1 VDVREV
7 LGELLLE
14 AAIGH
19 AGELPDRRA
28 AHAAPALKPVR
39 VAPITMLMRSRRLSL
54 RSKLA
59 ASFGFT
65 LLLLVVAAVVATTQM
80 DALAERTSDARTG
93 AILDEQIMSMEI
105 ATREALDI
113 EAEAILDGDAPELD
127 ERHRAAW
134 EANDGDAFAESLAEA
149 REHAVLDMP
158 RALDANEAAGVR
170 LRESVAKTLQLVRD
184 GDVDAAVDNR
194 EESSEPAFLAFLERN
209 QAVEAEAE
217 EYSAAAAAGAAS
229 TASSG
234 KRTILLVALAGLLF
248 GIGCA
253 YLITRGITRG
263 VRQVLDR
270 LAALRD
276 HTTTELARGLQA
288 VAEGDL
294 TRHVDPEAPRIE
306 RPGADEIGEVAGAVN
321 EIRDNTVASVEAY
334 NRMCEQL
341 SDVLREVSGNAHT
354 VSSASQQMATTSQEA
369 GRAVEDIASAM
380 SDVAQGAERQV
391 RMVASTRTAVE
402 EASHA
407 ASASADNAQATAEA
421 AGRARELA
429 VGGVEAAEQ
438 ASAAIKE
445 VADSSERV
453 GAAIGE
459 LSERSGRI
467 GGIVDTI
474 TAIADQTNLLA
485 LNAAI
490 EAARA
495 GEQGRGF
502 AVVAEEVRKL
512 AEESQQ
518 AAGQIAGLIDQIQ
531 AETGR
536 VVDVVA
542 DGGRRTDESVLTVE
556 RTRAAFEAIGDAV
569 GDVSERVAE
578 IAVAVQQISADAQ
591 RAGGDVADVVG
602 VAEASS
608 ASAEEVSA
616 ATEQTAAST
625 QELASSAQSLAATAE
640 SLDGLV
646 RRFKIAG

>member
-1 VDVREV
+1 MT
-7 LGELLLE
+7 
-14 AAIGH
+14 
-19 AGELPDRRA
+19 
-28 AHAAPALKPVR
+28 
-39 VAPITMLMRSRRLSL
+39 PITVLMRSLRLSL

-59 ASFGFT
+59 ASFGVT
-65 LLLLVVAAVVATTQM
+65 LLLLVVAAFVATTQM
-80 DALAERTSDARTG
+80 GALSDRTHDARTG

-105 ATREALDI
+105 AAREALDI
-113 EAEAILDGDAPELD
+113 EAEAILDGDAPELAD
-127 ERHRAAW
+127 RHRAAW
-134 EANDGDAFAESLAEA
+134 ESNDGDAFAEALAEA
-149 REHAVLDMP
+149 RKHAVLDMP
-158 RALDANEAAGVR
+158 SALDADEAAGVS
-170 LRESVAKTLQLVRD
+170 LRESVAKSLQLVRD
-184 GDVDAAVDNR
+184 GEVEAAVDNR
-194 EESSEPAFLAFLERN
+194 EESSEPAFQAFLESN
-209 QAVEAEAE
+209 QAVEAGAE
-217 EYSAAAAAGAAS
+217 EYSAAAEAGAKS
-229 TASSG
+229 TAASG
-234 KRTILLVALAGLLF
+234 ERTILIVTLVALLF

-253 YLITRGITRG
+253 LLITRGITRG
-263 VRQVLDR
+263 VREVLDR
-270 LAALRD
+270 LAVLRD
-276 HTTTELARGLQA
+276 RTTTGLARGLEA

-294 TRHVDPEAPRIE
+294 THHVDPEAPRIE
-306 RPGADEIGEVAGAVN
+306 HPGADEIGEVARAVN

-380 SDVAQGAERQV
+380 ADVAQGAERQV
-391 RMVASTRTAVE
+391 RMVASTTTAVR
-402 EASHA
+402 EASEA
-407 ASASADNAQATAEA
+407 ASTSADSAHATAEA

-429 VGGVEAAEQ
+429 LGGVHAAEQ

-459 LSERSGRI
+459 LSERSERI

-536 VVDVVA
+536 VVEVVA
-542 DGGRRTDESVLTVE
+542 DGGRRTDESVVTVQ
-556 RTRAAFEAIGDAV
+556 RTRDAFEAIGAAV
-569 GDVSERVAE
+569 GDVSERVGE
-578 IAVAVQQISADAQ
+578 IAAAVEQISADAG
-591 RAGGDVADVVG
+591 RAGGDVAEVAG

-616 ATEQTAAST
+616 ATQQTAAST
-625 QELASSAQSLAATAE
+625 QQLASSAQSLADTAE
-640 SLDGLV
+640 SLDALV

>member
-1 VDVREV
+1 V
-7 LGELLLE
+7 LKL
-14 AAIGH
+14 
-19 AGELPDRRA
+19 AG
-28 AHAAPALKPVR
+28 
-39 VAPITMLMRSRRLSL
+39 VAPITQLMRSRRLSL

-65 LLLLVVAAVVATTQM
+65 LLLLVVAAFVATTQM
-80 DALAERTSDARTG
+80 EALSDRTSDARTG

-105 ATREALDI
+105 AAREALDI

-149 REHAVLDMP
+149 RKHAVDDMP
-158 RALDANEAAGVR
+158 TALDANEAAGAK
-170 LRESVAKTLQLVRD
+170 LEASVAKTLQLVRD

-194 EESSEPAFLAFLERN
+194 EESSEPAFLAFVESN

-217 EYSAAAAAGAAS
+217 EYSAAAAAGAKS
-229 TASSG
+229 TAASG
-234 KRTILLVALAGLLF
+234 ERTILIVTLAGLLF

-253 YLITRGITRG
+253 FLITRGITRG
-263 VRQVLDR
+263 VREVLDR

-276 HTTTELARGLQA
+276 HTTTELARGLEA

-294 TRHVDPEAPRIE
+294 TRHVDPAAPRIE
-306 RPGADEIGEVAGAVN
+306 HPGADEIGEVAGAVN

-380 SDVAQGAERQV
+380 ADVAQGAEQQV
-391 RMVASTRTAVE
+391 RMVASTKTAVQ
-402 EASHA
+402 EASEA
-407 ASASADNAQATAEA
+407 ASTSADSAHATAEA

-429 VGGVEAAEQ
+429 LGGVHAAEQ

-531 AETGR
+531 AETSR
-536 VVDVVA
+536 VVDVVT
-542 DGGRRTDESVLTVE
+542 DGGRRTDESVVTVQ
-556 RTRAAFEAIGDAV
+556 RTREAFEAIGDAV

-578 IAVAVQQISADAQ
+578 IAVAVEQISADAQ
-591 RAGGDVADVVG
+591 RAGGDVAEVAG

-616 ATEQTAAST
+616 ATQQTAAST
-625 QELASSAQSLAATAE
+625 QQLASSAQSLADTAE
-640 SLDGLV
+640 SLDALV

>member
-1 VDVREV
+1 V
-7 LGELLLE
+7 LKL
-14 AAIGH
+14 
-19 AGELPDRRA
+19 AG
-28 AHAAPALKPVR
+28 
-39 VAPITMLMRSRRLSL
+39 VAPITLLMRSRRLSL

-65 LLLLVVAAVVATTQM
+65 LLLLVVAAFVATTQM
-80 DALAERTSDARTG
+80 EALSDRTSDARTG

-105 ATREALDI
+105 AAREALDI

-149 REHAVLDMP
+149 RKHAVDDMP
-158 RALDANEAAGVR
+158 TALDANEAAGAK
-170 LRESVAKTLQLVRD
+170 LEASVAKTLQLVRD

-194 EESSEPAFLAFLERN
+194 EESSEPAFLAFVESN

-217 EYSAAAAAGAAS
+217 EYSAAAAAGAKS
-229 TASSG
+229 TAASG
-234 KRTILLVALAGLLF
+234 ERTILIVTLAGLLF

-253 YLITRGITRG
+253 FLITRGITRG
-263 VRQVLDR
+263 VREVLDR

-276 HTTTELARGLQA
+276 HTTTELARGLEA

-294 TRHVDPEAPRIE
+294 TRHVDPAAPRIE
-306 RPGADEIGEVAGAVN
+306 HPGADEIGEVAGAVN

-380 SDVAQGAERQV
+380 ADVAQGAEQQV
-391 RMVASTRTAVE
+391 RMVASTKTAVQ
-402 EASHA
+402 EASEA
-407 ASASADNAQATAEA
+407 ASTSADSAHATAEA

-429 VGGVEAAEQ
+429 LGGVHAAEQ

-542 DGGRRTDESVLTVE
+542 DGGRRTDESVVTVQ
-556 RTRAAFEAIGDAV
+556 RTREAFEAIGDAV

-578 IAVAVQQISADAQ
+578 IAVAVEQISADAQ
-591 RAGGDVADVVG
+591 RAGGDVAEVAG

-616 ATEQTAAST
+616 ATQQTAAST
-625 QELASSAQSLAATAE
+625 QQLASSAQSLADTAE
-640 SLDGLV
+640 SLDALV